1 MSGLAGFSAQGGSVV
16 KTNKQTNKQ
25 NLPAS
30 AEDARRCGFDPWV
43 R

>member
-16 KTNKQTNKQ
+16 KKKNKKQ
-25 NLPAS
+25 KNLPAS
-30 AEDARRCGFDPWV
+30 AEDARRRGFDPWV